1 LKAANHYDKQIAK
14 IRLRPLQAE
23 SLCSDN

>member
-14 IRLRPLQAE
+14 IRLRSVQAE